1 MTVVEAASLRV
12 LIRRA
17 SLVPALVAA
26 ALLAGC
32 GETNRALIPEER
44 AQAMLETL
52 DSAES
57 ACNDNNV
64 QDAQRAVDDLSA
76 QANELPRRVDAQ
88 LKQNMQDW
96 VQQVN
101 RRLDRD
107 CEEKET
113 ATPEPTE
120 TATPEPTETATP
132 EPTETATP
140 EPTETATPEPTE
152 TPAPTET
159 PDTGGTTGPPGDE
172 P

>member
-1 MTVVEAASLRV
+1 M
-12 LIRRA
+12 RRA
-17 SLVPALVAA
+17 TLAPALIAA

-32 GETNRALIPEER
+32 GETNRALIPEDR
-44 AQAMLETL
+44 AQALQ
-52 DSAES
+52 DAIDQVES
-57 ACNDNNV
+57 ACNDHNV
-64 QDAQRAVDDLSA
+64 QDAQQASDDLSA
-76 QANELPRRVDAQ
+76 QVNELPRRVDAE
-88 LKQNMQDW
+88 LKQNLQDW
-96 VQQVN
+96 SQQID
-101 RRLDRD
+101 RRLDND
-107 CEEKET
+107 CEAEET

-172 P
+172 G